1 MNSKSFH
8 ETSRF
13 PLFIVGILIT
23 LFIVITLIR
32 TKNGEFDM
40 NIIYIT
46 IPLILLFTFSLLTLH
61 LTTSYFEYSFF
72 PFTFTSKKIEWNEI
86 KEIQIVKTNPL
97 LDFGG
102 WGIRLSGKYGKSFIM
117 GNNNIVFLQLKN
129 GKKRSFS
136 IKDKQKLIE
145 FFNENN
151 ISYKKD
157 VA

>member
-1 MNSKSFH
+1 MSSKTFH

-13 PLFIVGILIT
+13 PLFIVGILIFQ
-23 LFIVITLIR
+23 FIVTTFIL

-40 NIIYIT
+40 TIVYIT
-46 IPLILLFTFSLLTLH
+46 VPLILLFTFSLFTLN

-72 PFTFTSKKIEWNEI
+72 PFTFKSKKIEWSEI
-86 KEIQIVKTNPL
+86 KKIQIVKTNPL
-97 LDFGG
+97 FDFGG

-117 GNNNIVFLQLKN
+117 GNKDIIFLQLKN

-136 IKDKQKLIE
+136 IKDKEKLMD

-151 ISYKKD
+151 ISYEKH
-157 VA
+157 